1 MLPAAPGART
11 RAARFARGVGG
22 GVGRVVL
29 VLCAG
34 ADGVRAHAAARWR
47 EAGGIGGV
55 GGWQGAGV
63 EELVGVFDVLRR
75 AHEGMAPEE
84 FNDDATYKTRI
95 NQARRSTPHHHA
107 STPHTHISPAVATP
121 NPPIPQQQRRQG
133 GHARGETARVM
144 VERGRGVAG
153 RQGLDLKH
161 GLTVKQ
167 SLLIQLSCATPA
179 PASPPPPTSHRPT
192 IFARRRSRS
201 RAAVA
206 ARHGDMRPCGYAA
219 PRALLTR
226 MEPADSDGPF

>member
-1 MLPAAPGART
+1 
-11 RAARFARGVGG
+11 V
-22 GVGRVVL
+22 
-29 VLCAG
+29 
-34 ADGVRAHAAARWR
+34 
-47 EAGGIGGV
+47 
-55 GGWQGAGV
+55 QGAGV

-95 NQARRSTPHHHA
+95 NQASRCTPHHHA

-121 NPPIPQQQRRQG
+121 NPPIPQQQQRQG

-167 SLLIQLSCATPA
+167 SLLIQLSSAAPA
-179 PASPPPPTSHRPT
+179 PASPSHRPT
-192 IFARRRSRS
+192 TFARRRSRS

-206 ARHGDMRPCGYAA
+206 ARHGDPRPCRNAA

-226 MEPADSDGPF
+226 MEPC